1 MVQLDVKTALN
12 HFMIS
17 SKRNMMFSMLGLMKK
32 LKKLHKMFSKAL
44 VYMFHQE
51 VVMILMKHGVSC
63 ANIEI

>member
-1 MVQLDVKTALN
+1 
-12 HFMIS
+12 
-17 SKRNMMFSMLGLMKK
+17 MFSMLGLMKK